1 MITLILK
8 LKLRGILFFSKMVL
22 HHGHFHSTVYL
33 VVLQDAQLV
42 QEVSVKSVMYSAV
55 DVCHFI
61 YVLTPPS
68 LYLKYCRQYFSESL
82 SCGFKMCRFQ
92 HVPVD
97 GDEKVRS
104 ESYEY
109 LLRLLVWNMLEP
121 CGSSSFSYIN

>member
-1 MITLILK
+1 MTI
-8 LKLRGILFFSKMVL
+8 
-22 HHGHFHSTVYL
+22 STVLYIWL
-33 VVLQDAQLV
+33 YYKMLSLFKRL
-42 QEVSVKSVMYSAV
+42 KSAMYSAV

-104 ESYEY
+104 SSNEY
-109 LLRLLVWNMLEP
+109 LLRLLVWFQQL
-121 CGSSSFSYIN
+121 FIHQVK